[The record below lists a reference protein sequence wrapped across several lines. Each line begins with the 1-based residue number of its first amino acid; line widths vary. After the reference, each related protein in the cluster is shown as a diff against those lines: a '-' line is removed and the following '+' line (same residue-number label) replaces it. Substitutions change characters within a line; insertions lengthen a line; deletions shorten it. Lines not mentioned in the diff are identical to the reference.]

1 MNLKCF
7 GFKLQGSTCKKADN
21 SALQFD
27 LVSNLFVHPPI
38 FSKSFIMH
46 PARPCAETFRK
57 GAYFLFISQ
66 QHNLGYGDKN
76 AIKTSLPIRA
86 A

>member
-1 MNLKCF
+1 MFRIQIISFTLNESSDLTLKF
-7 GFKLQGSTCKKADN
+7 G
-21 SALQFD
+21 
-27 LVSNLFVHPPI
+27 LVSNSLAQQPI
-38 FSKSFIMH
+38 FSEQLIMH
-46 PARPCAETFRK
+46 PACPCADFFRK